1 MMGLLIAKLII
12 FEEQDKRTIEQN
24 FENELISDKCQLSVG
39 MNFFFAAYSLI
50 ISCFVSHFNAF
61 FYSRRFLN

>member
-12 FEEQDKRTIEQN
+12 FEEQSLNKRTNEQN

-39 MNFFFAAYSLI
+39 MIFFFCRL
-50 ISCFVSHFNAF
+50 FVDNFLFRFAF
-61 FYSRRFLN
+61 

>member
-12 FEEQDKRTIEQN
+12 FEEQSLDKRTNEQN

-39 MNFFFAAYSLI
+39 MIFFFFAAYSLI
-50 ISCFVSHFNAF
+50 NFLFRFAF
-61 FYSRRFLN
+61 

>member
-12 FEEQDKRTIEQN
+12 FEEQNLDKRTNEQN

-39 MNFFFAAYSLI
+39 MIFCGLFVDNFLFRFA
-50 ISCFVSHFNAF
+50 F
-61 FYSRRFLN
+61 